1 MRLKNTRITNL
12 RFPFLLLEVQYMHKI
27 EVNDL
32 KISPNCPETESGIS
46 GKKKAPSFNDFGCMH
61 TAERTQQI
69 FAINRSFSL
78 QNFGNLVV
86 RPFTFRKC
94 TFLVFPGFLP
104 SCVSPPAEVT
114 EFKKSSSLGI
124 SHYKEPHEK
133 RASDRERYCV
143 HFGRPLFVKWSNHRQ
158 STIENA
164 SS

>member
-1 MRLKNTRITNL
+1 
-12 RFPFLLLEVQYMHKI
+12 MHKI

-32 KISPNCPETESGIS
+32 KISPNCPEIESGIS
-46 GKKKAPSFNDFGCMH
+46 GKKAPFFNDFGCMH
-61 TAERTQQI
+61 SAERTQQI

-114 EFKKSSSLGI
+114 EFKKSSSLGFRI
-124 SHYKEPHEK
+124 IKSHTKK
-133 RASDRERYCV
+133 RASDRERYRV
-143 HFGRPLFVKWSNHRQ
+143 HLRLPLFVKWS
-158 STIENA
+158 SY
-164 SS
+164 SG